1 MKQMLVTSGSTKTEE
16 GNAKGGQLFVI
27 KNTGAKGLPGR
38 GFSTKVKNPS
48 CFVTFD
54 FPDIRSSP

>member
-38 GFSTKVKNPS
+38 GFSTKVKNP
-48 CFVTFD
+48 FL
-54 FPDIRSSP
+54 